1 MRIGDTS
8 KFDSRQTVFDIDVLK
23 LEISASCNASCLF
36 CPMFRNKRKQK
47 GFMAYE
53 DLLRFLDLNGEYIQE
68 SGFEIEP
75 FFNGETLLH
84 PRALEMIE
92 MISGG
97 GLRLGEL
104 DTNFGMHIDVRRLAR
119 LPIRRLTV
127 NIGGL
132 DKVTNKLVMG
142 TNLDRVLLN
151 VKTLMDESDRSFDVC
166 LKMNPVKANLH
177 QVEQLDLFVRSL
189 HPELHWKAQQT
200 GLPVP
205 FDLSQNEVDQ
215 FLHETYSSDRP
226 ELFRFRLTDDKNRIT
241 ARNNNCVYMTPCV
254 NSNGSVTICA
264 HDQLR
269 HYSFG
274 NAFRDRLKDIFAS
287 TEYQLAVQK
296 GRKRGLEIC
305 HGCN

>member
-8 KFDSRQTVFDIDVLK
+8 EFDSRRTVFDRNVLK
-23 LEISASCNASCLF
+23 VEISASCNASCVF

-53 DLLRFLDLNGEYIQE
+53 DLITFIDLNGQYIQE

-92 MISGG
+92 TISGA

-104 DTNFGMHIDVRRLAR
+104 DTNFGMHIDIRRLAS

-132 DKVTNKLVMG
+132 DKYTNKLVMG
-142 TNLDRVLLN
+142 TNLERVLMN
-151 VKTLMDESDRSFDVC
+151 VKKLMDVTDRSFDVC

-189 HPELHWKAQQT
+189 HPALHWKAQQT

-205 FDLSQNEVDQ
+205 FDLSKNEVDQ
-215 FLHETYSSDRP
+215 FLYENYSSDRP
-226 ELFRFRLTDDKNRIT
+226 ELYRFRLTDDENGIT

-269 HYSFG
+269 HFSFG

-296 GRKRGLEIC
+296 GRKRSLEIC